1 MKKILYLAAFTFCFM
16 SCSDDDNGGDNNP
29 RKDVNMPE
37 ASRPMMEQSA
47 DFAFKLFQTMGND
60 TNEGD
65 KQMVLSP
72 LSAAYALGMA
82 ANGAAGDT

>member
-1 MKKILYLAAFTFCFM
+1 MKKILYLAAFTLCFM
-16 SCSDDDNGGDNNP
+16 SCSDDNVENNNP